1 MVGSLSVKSQDFNM
15 LSSSATGI
23 FRGSDKENALSPLA
37 DFAGCVNR
45 FTDHPCDLLYIQ
57 ARL

>member
-15 LSSSATGI
+15 RSSSATGI
-23 FRGSDKENALSPLA
+23 FRGSEKENALSPLA
-37 DFAGCVNR
+37 YSAGCVNG